1 MSDWRPTGGAEA
13 LRARARLFETIR
25 EFFSERGVLEVDTP
39 LLSQFGVTDPNIELF
54 TVALPNEQRFLQSSP
69 EYAMKRLL
77 ASGIGDIYQLG
88 KAFRCG
94 ESGARHNPEFT
105 LLEWYRT
112 DTSHYELIREVAE
125 LVAKVLPVSSWQV
138 WSYAALFAEILN
150 LDVFTASTETLNR
163 KVEQEG
169 ISIDAPLSRL
179 DYLDLLMTHS
189 IEPHIAGWG
198 LVFVIDFLPE
208 QSALARLI
216 SRQDNTVAARFEA
229 YYGGLELANGYWEEA
244 QADVLSARFADD
256 NAKRGLRGQEVIS
269 ADTRL
274 LHALEAGFPDC
285 SGVALGFD
293 RLLMLTLGQSSIA
306 EVMPFGWDRA

>member
-1 MSDWRPTGGAEA
+1 MSDWRPTGGTEA
-13 LRARARLFETIR
+13 LRARARLLATIR
-25 EFFSERGVLEVDTP
+25 EFFAERGVLEVDTP

-54 TVALPNEQRFLQSSP
+54 RVASNNEQRFLQSSP

-88 KAFRCG
+88 KAFRRG
-94 ESGARHNPEFT
+94 ESGSRHNPEFT
-105 LLEWYRT
+105 LLEWYRN
-112 DTSHYELIREVAE
+112 DTNHHELIREVAE
-125 LVAKVLPVSSWQV
+125 LVAKVLPISSWQV
-138 WSYAALFAEILN
+138 WSYEALFAKILN
-150 LDVFTASTETLNR
+150 LDVFTASTETLSG

-169 ISIDAPLSRL
+169 ISIDAPLCRL

-189 IEPHIAGWG
+189 IEPRIASWG
-198 LVFVIDFLPE
+198 LVFIIDFLPE

-216 SRQDNTVAARFEA
+216 TREENTVAARFEA

-256 NAKRGLRGQEVIS
+256 NAKRDLRGQEVIS
-269 ADTRL
+269 ADRRL
-274 LHALEAGFPDC
+274 LNAMQAGFPDC

-293 RLLMLTLGQSSIA
+293 RLLMLTLGQSSIS

>member
-1 MSDWRPTGGAEA
+1 MSDWRPTGGIEE
-13 LRARARLFETIR
+13 LRARAWLLATIR
-25 EFFSERGVLEVDTP
+25 KFFAERGVLEVDTP
-39 LLSQFGVTDPNIELF
+39 LLSQSGVTDPNIELF
-54 TVALPNEQRFLQSSP
+54 SVSSHNEKRFLQSSP

-88 KAFRCG
+88 KAFRRG
-94 ESGARHNPEFT
+94 ESGSRHNPEFT

-112 DTSHYELIREVAE
+112 DTSHHELIREVVE
-125 LVAKVLPVSSWQV
+125 LIAVVLPVSSWQV

-150 LDVFTASTETLNR
+150 LDVFTASLDTLSS
-163 KVEQEG
+163 KAEQEG
-169 ISIDAPLSRL
+169 ISIDSSLSRL

-189 IEPHIAGWG
+189 IERRIAGWG
-198 LVFVIDFLPE
+198 LVVVIDFLPE

-216 SRQDNTVAARFEA
+216 KRGENTVAARFEA

-244 QADVLSARFADD
+244 GADVLSTRFADD
-256 NAKRGLRGQEVIS
+256 NAKRHSRGQEVIS
-269 ADTRL
+269 PDTRL
-274 LHALEAGFPDC
+274 LKALKAGFPDC

-293 RLLMLTLGQSSIA
+293 RLLMLMLERSLIS

>member
-1 MSDWRPTGGAEA
+1 MSDWRPTGGIEA
-13 LRARARLFETIR
+13 LRARAWLLATIR
-25 EFFSERGVLEVDTP
+25 KFFAERGVLEVDTP
-39 LLSQFGVTDPNIELF
+39 LLSQSGVTDPNIELF
-54 TVALPNEQRFLQSSP
+54 SVSSHNEKRFLQSSP

-88 KAFRCG
+88 KAFRRG
-94 ESGARHNPEFT
+94 ESGSRHNPEFT

-112 DTSHYELIREVAE
+112 DTSHHELIREVVE
-125 LVAKVLPVSSWQV
+125 LIAVVLPVSSWQV

-150 LDVFTASTETLNR
+150 LDVFTASLDTLSS
-163 KVEQEG
+163 KAEQEG
-169 ISIDAPLSRL
+169 ISIDSSLSRL

-189 IEPHIAGWG
+189 IERRIAGWG
-198 LVFVIDFLPE
+198 LVVVIDFLPE

-216 SRQDNTVAARFEA
+216 KRGENTVAARFEA

-244 QADVLSARFADD
+244 GADVLSTRFADD
-256 NAKRGLRGQEVIS
+256 NAKRHSRGQEVIS
-269 ADTRL
+269 PDTRL
-274 LHALEAGFPDC
+274 LKALKAGFPDC

-293 RLLMLTLGQSSIA
+293 RLLMLMLERSLIS

>member
-54 TVALPNEQRFLQSSP
+54 TIALPNEKRFLQSSP

-77 ASGIGDIYQLG
+77 ASGVGDIYQLG
-88 KAFRCG
+88 KAFRRG

-112 DTSHYELIREVAE
+112 DTRHHELIREVAD

-189 IEPHIAGWG
+189 IEPRIAGWG

-229 YYGGLELANGYWEEA
+229 YYGGLEVANGYWEEA

>member
-1 MSDWRPTGGAEA
+1 MSDWRPTGGIEA
-13 LRARARLFETIR
+13 LRARAWLLATIR
-25 EFFSERGVLEVDTP
+25 KFFAERGVLEVDTP
-39 LLSQFGVTDPNIELF
+39 LLSQCGVTDPNIELF
-54 TVALPNEQRFLQSSP
+54 SVSSHNEKRFLQSSP

-88 KAFRCG
+88 KAFRRG
-94 ESGARHNPEFT
+94 ESGSRHNPEFT

-112 DTSHYELIREVAE
+112 DTSHHELIREVVE
-125 LVAKVLPVSSWQV
+125 LIAVVLPVSSWQV

-150 LDVFTASTETLNR
+150 LDVFTASLDTLSS
-163 KVEQEG
+163 KAEQEG
-169 ISIDAPLSRL
+169 ISIDSSLSRL

-189 IEPHIAGWG
+189 IERRIAGWG
-198 LVFVIDFLPE
+198 LVVVIDFLPE

-216 SRQDNTVAARFEA
+216 KRGENTVAARFEA

-244 QADVLSARFADD
+244 GADVLSTRFADD
-256 NAKRGLRGQEVIS
+256 NAKRHSRGQEVIS
-269 ADTRL
+269 PDTRL
-274 LHALEAGFPDC
+274 LKALKAGFPDC

-293 RLLMLTLGQSSIA
+293 RLLMLMLERSLIS

>member
-13 LRARARLFETIR
+13 LRARAGLLATIR
-25 EFFSERGVLEVDTP
+25 DFFAERGVLEVDTP

-54 TVALPNEQRFLQSSP
+54 TVASRNEIRFLQSSP

-88 KAFRCG
+88 KAFRRG
-94 ESGARHNPEFT
+94 ESGARHNPEFI
-105 LLEWYRT
+105 LLEWYRI
-112 DTSHYELIREVAE
+112 DTSHHELIREVAE
-125 LVAKVLPVSSWQV
+125 LVATVLPVSSWQV
-138 WSYAALFAEILN
+138 WSYASLFAEILN
-150 LDVFTASTETLNR
+150 LDVFAASTETLSS

-179 DYLDLLMTHS
+179 DYLDLLMTHC
-189 IEPHIAGWG
+189 IEPRIAGWG
-198 LVFVIDFLPE
+198 LVFVTDFLPE

-216 SRQDNTVAARFEA
+216 TQGGNTVAARFEA

-244 QADVLSARFADD
+244 QPDVLSARFAED
-256 NAKRGLRGQEVIS
+256 NAKRDLRGQEVIS
-269 ADTRL
+269 ADARL
-274 LHALEAGFPDC
+274 LNALEAGFPDC

-293 RLLMLTLGQSSIA
+293 RLLMLTLGRSSIS
-306 EVMPFGWDRA
+306 EVVSFGWDRA

>member
-1 MSDWRPTGGAEA
+1 M
-13 LRARARLFETIR
+13 IR
-25 EFFSERGVLEVDTP
+25 EFFAERGVLEVDTP

-54 TVALPNEQRFLQSSP
+54 TVASRNEIRFLQSSP

-88 KAFRCG
+88 KAFRRG
-94 ESGARHNPEFT
+94 ESGARHNPEFI
-105 LLEWYRT
+105 LLEWYRI
-112 DTSHYELIREVAE
+112 DTSHHELIREVAE
-125 LVAKVLPVSSWQV
+125 LVATVLPVSSWQV
-138 WSYAALFAEILN
+138 WSYASLFAEILN
-150 LDVFTASTETLNR
+150 LDVFAASTETLSS

-179 DYLDLLMTHS
+179 DYLDLLMTHC
-189 IEPHIAGWG
+189 IEPRIAGWG
-198 LVFVIDFLPE
+198 LVFVTDFLPE

-216 SRQDNTVAARFEA
+216 TQGGNTVAARFEA

-244 QADVLSARFADD
+244 QPDVLSARFAED

-274 LHALEAGFPDC
+274 LHALEEGFPDC

>member
-1 MSDWRPTGGAEA
+1 MSDWRPTGDAEA
-13 LRARARLFETIR
+13 LRARAGLLATIR
-25 EFFSERGVLEVDTP
+25 EFFAERGVLEVDTP

-88 KAFRCG
+88 KAFRRG

>member
-1 MSDWRPTGGAEA
+1 MSDWRPTGDAKA
-13 LRARARLFETIR
+13 LRARARLFKTIR

-54 TVALPNEQRFLQSSP
+54 TVASPNEKRFLQSSP

-88 KAFRCG
+88 KAFRRG

-112 DTSHYELIREVAE
+112 DTRHHELIREVAD

-163 KVEQEG
+163 KVEEEG

-179 DYLDLLMTHS
+179 DYLDLLMTHI
-189 IEPHIAGWG
+189 IEPRIAGWG

-208 QSALARLI
+208 QAALARLTT
-216 SRQDNTVAARFEA
+216 RGENTVAARFEA

-244 QADVLSARFADD
+244 QAEVLSARFADD
-256 NAKRGLRGQEVIS
+256 NAKRGLRGQEEIS

-274 LHALEAGFPDC
+274 LNALEAGFPDC

>member
-88 KAFRCG
+88 KAFRRG

>member
-1 MSDWRPTGGAEA
+1 MSDWRPTGDAEA
-13 LRARARLFETIR
+13 LRARAGLLAKIR

-77 ASGIGDIYQLG
+77 ASGVGDIYQLG
-88 KAFRCG
+88 KAFRRG

-105 LLEWYRT
+105 LLEWYRAGM
-112 DTSHYELIREVAE
+112 SHHQLIREVAE
-125 LVAKVLPVSSWQV
+125 LVARILPVRTWQV

-150 LDVFTASTETLNR
+150 LDVFTASAETLNR
-163 KVEQEG
+163 KVEEEG

-189 IEPHIAGWG
+189 IEPRIADWG

-216 SRQDNTVAARFEA
+216 PRQENTVAARFEA

-244 QADVLSARFADD
+244 QADVLSARFAED

>member
-13 LRARARLFETIR
+13 LRARAGLLATIR
-25 EFFSERGVLEVDTP
+25 DFFAERGVLEVDTP

-54 TVALPNEQRFLQSSP
+54 TVASRNEIRFLQSSP

-88 KAFRCG
+88 KAFRRG

-105 LLEWYRT
+105 LLEWYRI
-112 DTSHYELIREVAE
+112 DTSHHELIREVAE
-125 LVAKVLPVSSWQV
+125 LVATVLPVSSWQV
-138 WSYAALFAEILN
+138 WSYASLFAEILN
-150 LDVFTASTETLNR
+150 LDVFAASTETLSS

-179 DYLDLLMTHS
+179 DYLDLLMTHC
-189 IEPHIAGWG
+189 IEPRIAGWG
-198 LVFVIDFLPE
+198 LVFVTDFLPE

-216 SRQDNTVAARFEA
+216 TQGGNTVAARFEA

-244 QADVLSARFADD
+244 QPDVLSARFAED

-274 LHALEAGFPDC
+274 LHALEEGFPDC

>member
-1 MSDWRPTGGAEA
+1 MSDWRPTGDAEA
-13 LRARARLFETIR
+13 LRARAGLLATIR
-25 EFFSERGVLEVDTP
+25 EFFAERGVLEVDTP

-54 TVALPNEQRFLQSSP
+54 KVDSRNEQRFLQSSP

-88 KAFRCG
+88 KAFRRG

-112 DTSHYELIREVAE
+112 DTSHHELIREVAE

-150 LDVFTASTETLNR
+150 LDVFTASTETLSS

-189 IEPHIAGWG
+189 IEPRIARWG

-216 SRQDNTVAARFEA
+216 TRGENTVAARFEA
-229 YYGGLELANGYWEEA
+229 YYGGLELANGYLEEA

-256 NAKRGLRGQEVIS
+256 NAKRGLRGQEVVA

>member
-1 MSDWRPTGGAEA
+1 MSDWRPTGDAEA
-13 LRARARLFETIR
+13 LRARAGLLATIR
-25 EFFSERGVLEVDTP
+25 EFFAERGVLEVDTP
-39 LLSQFGVTDPNIELF
+39 LLSLFGVTDPNIELF
-54 TVALPNEQRFLQSSP
+54 TVDSRNEQRFLQSSP

-112 DTSHYELIREVAE
+112 DTSHHELIREVAE

-150 LDVFTASTETLNR
+150 LDVFTASTETLSG

-189 IEPHIAGWG
+189 IEPRIARWG

-216 SRQDNTVAARFEA
+216 TRGENTVAARFEA

-244 QADVLSARFADD
+244 QADVLSARFAHD
-256 NAKRGLRGQEVIS
+256 NAKRGLRGQEVVS

>member
-1 MSDWRPTGGAEA
+1 MSDWRPTGDAEA

-54 TVALPNEQRFLQSSP
+54 TVASRNEKRFLQSSP

-77 ASGIGDIYQLG
+77 ASGVGDIYQLG
-88 KAFRCG
+88 KAFRRG
-94 ESGARHNPEFT
+94 ESGERHNPEFT

-112 DTSHYELIREVAE
+112 DTSHHELIREVAD

-138 WSYAALFAEILN
+138 WSYAALFAELLK
-150 LDVFTASTETLNR
+150 LDVFTASTETLSS
-163 KVEQEG
+163 KVEEQG

-179 DYLDLLMTHS
+179 DYLDLLMTHC
-189 IEPHIAGWG
+189 IEPSIASWG

-208 QSALARLI
+208 QAALARLI
-216 SRQDNTVAARFEA
+216 TQGEHAVAARFEA

-244 QADVLSARFADD
+244 QAAVLSARFADD
-256 NAKRGLRGQEVIS
+256 NAKRGLRGQEEVS

-274 LHALEAGFPDC
+274 LNALEAGFPDC

>member
-54 TVALPNEQRFLQSSP
+54 TVASRNEKRFLQSSP

-88 KAFRCG
+88 KAFRRG

-244 QADVLSARFADD
+244 QAEVLSARFADD
-256 NAKRGLRGQEVIS
+256 NAKRGVRGQEVIS